1 MNEKQQIGT
10 RLRELRRKLGYSQE
24 KAAEL
29 ADIASN
35 YLSGIERGKENPTV
49 DVFLKLARVYKVE
62 LWELL
67 NYGSRATRKEMES
80 RICEIAKNSREE
92 ELRLILKL
100 SNAITK

>member
-1 MNEKQQIGT
+1 MNEKRQIGL
-10 RLRELRRKLGYSQE
+10 RLRELRKKHGYSQE

-49 DVFLKLARVYKVE
+49 DVFMKLAHAYKVE

-67 NYGSRATRKEMES
+67 DYGHEMSRKEMETK
-80 RICEIAKNSREE
+80 ICSISKSAKNED
-92 ELRLILKL
+92 LRLIIKFY
-100 SNAITK
+100 NALAR